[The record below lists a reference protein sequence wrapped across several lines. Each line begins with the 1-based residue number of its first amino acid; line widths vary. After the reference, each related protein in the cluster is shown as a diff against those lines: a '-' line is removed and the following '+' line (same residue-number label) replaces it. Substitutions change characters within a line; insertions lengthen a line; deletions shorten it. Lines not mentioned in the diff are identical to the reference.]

1 MLECML
7 EKRTSL
13 RDAAP
18 LGSLAGRR
26 TDGWTDGGRDG
37 WTDGQTGVIWS
48 HFGFSTLTQ
57 RVGLTGRWGARSF
70 KEDAEEE

>member
-1 MLECML
+1 MHVG
-7 EKRTSL
+7 KRTSL

-26 TDGWTDGGRDG
+26 TDGGTDG
-37 WTDGQTGVIWS
+37 WTGVIWS